1 VPGVTD
7 QHLCGLIFMLPS
19 FRPQS
24 ALPSLAAAGGDG
36 DDAPAENRCEPP
48 EDDEEVIRSDKV
60 RDQQNVPEVINIW
73 KLPNCTD
80 DYQAMLS
87 LAQGND
93 GKVNKIFIKHKPHVV
108 KFYKTGLNAQYVTF
122 QQSLL
127 VQRDSAD
134 AQRQPGYQAVY
145 FIAVPVGYVVHKDQ
159 IGLVFNYVVQPRVAR
174 QPTAGDCA
182 QVKDQMKFLH
192 WLGYCHLDIT
202 DRNILLGDNNKC
214 YLLDFDCVCAVGL
227 CALGPLPPESS
238 DRIKRRDPAEVE
250 DDLHLWYQLQG
261 TFFKDLPAEQL
272 QPAPPPAATAARD
285 EKKQSN
291 AAAPAACKCYYTTF
305 PTCFGAFASH
315 VSCRLHDLSHS
326 VADAIDCSMLA
337 VPHQVPL

>member
-1 VPGVTD
+1 
-7 QHLCGLIFMLPS
+7 MLPS
-19 FRPQS
+19 FLPQS
-24 ALPSLAAAGGDG
+24 ALPSPATAGGG
-36 DDAPAENRCEPP
+36 GGVAPAKNRYDPL
-48 EDDEEVIRSDKV
+48 EDEDEVNRYDKV
-60 RDQQNVPEVINIW
+60 RDQQFIRKVIDIW

-80 DYQAMLS
+80 DYQAMRS

-93 GKVNKIFIKHKPHVV
+93 GKLVKIFLNHKPHVV

-145 FIAVPVGYVVHKDQ
+145 FIAVPVGYVVHKEQ

-174 QPTAGDCA
+174 QPTAGDRA

-202 DRNILLGDNNKC
+202 KRNVLLGDNNKC
-214 YLLDFDCVCAVGL
+214 YLLDYDCVCAVGL

-272 QPAPPPAATAARD
+272 LPAPPPAAAAAVD
-285 EKKQSN
+285 EKTQSN
-291 AAAPAACKCYYTTF
+291 AAAPAAGKYCYTSSA
-305 PTCFGAFASH
+305 TCF
-315 VSCRLHDLSHS
+315 
-326 VADAIDCSMLA
+326 
-337 VPHQVPL
+337 

>member
-1 VPGVTD
+1 
-7 QHLCGLIFMLPS
+7 
-19 FRPQS
+19 
-24 ALPSLAAAGGDG
+24 
-36 DDAPAENRCEPP
+36 
-48 EDDEEVIRSDKV
+48 V
-60 RDQQNVPEVINIW
+60 RDQRYVREVVDIWGLQNF
-73 KLPNCTD
+73 TD
-80 DYQAMLS
+80 NYQGMRS

-93 GKVNKIFIKHKPHVV
+93 GKVNQIFIKHQPHVV

-145 FIAVPVGYVVHKDQ
+145 FIAVPVGYVVHKEQ

-174 QPTAGDCA
+174 QPTAGDRA

-192 WLGYCHLDIT
+192 WLGFCHLDVT
-202 DRNILLGDNNKC
+202 ERNVLLGDNNKC
-214 YLLDFDCVCAVGL
+214 YLLDYDCVCAVGL

-261 TFFKDLPAEQL
+261 TFFKDLPVEQL
-272 QPAPPPAATAARD
+272 RLAVGVD
-285 EKKQSN
+285 EEKEVNPQ
-291 AAAPAACKCYYTTF
+291 AAAAGNSLCNAKACFFFLRCVPARVRHALQDMSRMVMLIA
-305 PTCFGAFASH
+305 PWSLPLIR
-315 VSCRLHDLSHS
+315 CRCERLLQSG
-326 VADAIDCSMLA
+326 
-337 VPHQVPL
+337 